1 MSTALFAAGRD
12 GTRIHVRRR
21 AGASPVTA
29 ILSDGIACDGF
40 IWKYLWDDLARTVS
54 VAHWNYRGHG
64 RSALPVDPAAIELVD
79 LAHDLDAV
87 RRALAGDGGPDSE
100 RFPMGAPPPNP
111 EGSEPDVVL
120 VGHSMG
126 CQVSL
131 EAFRLRREKVRGVVL
146 ICGSSGR
153 ITHTF
158 KGTNVLAQLL
168 PRFIERIETYP
179 EIARAIWSRVPPE
192 IALQVALLT
201 GEVDKST
208 IVPEDL
214 MPYMK
219 HMVDIDLPMFLRML
233 RSAGDHSAADLL
245 PQVDVPAL
253 VIAGDHDSF
262 TPPRYAEEM
271 AAAMPHAELMMVQGG
286 THVAPLER
294 KELVAARVEKFLR
307 ERVGV

>member
-12 GTRIHVRRR
+12 GTRIHLRRR
-21 AGASPVTA
+21 PGASPVTA
-29 ILSDGIACDGF
+29 VLSDGIACDGF

-64 RSALPVDPAAIELVD
+64 RSALPVDPAAIELID

-87 RRALAGDGGPDSE
+87 RRALAAADG
-100 RFPMGAPPPNP
+100 A
-111 EGSEPDVVL
+111 GSEPEVVL

-126 CQVSL
+126 CQVLL

-168 PRFIERIETYP
+168 PRFIERVETYP
-179 EIARAIWSRVPPE
+179 EIARALWSRVPPE

-201 GEVDKST
+201 GEVDKSA
-208 IVPEDL
+208 IAPEDL

-233 RSAGDHSAADLL
+233 RSAGEHSAADLL
-245 PQVDVPAL
+245 PQIDVPTL
-253 VIAGDHDSF
+253 VIAGENDSF

-271 AAAMPHAELMMVQGG
+271 AAAMPQAELMMVQGG
-286 THVAPLER
+286 THVVPLER
-294 KELVAARVEKFLR
+294 KDLVAARVEKFLR